1 MIRIGNTQDMRI
13 VRFSPFGAYLTDLD
27 ESGTEVLLPKKYLN
41 EESVEGQL
49 VEVFVYKDTKDRLV
63 ATTDRPVAQVGELA
77 YLKVVAVGESGAF
90 LDWGLEKDVFLPFKE
105 QSCSVQKD
113 QSYLV
118 ALYVDKSE
126 RIAATMHIGKYL
138 RDDSPFKPGDWATAI
153 VYNIHDSYGAYVA
166 VEQQYLGRI
175 PLKEIMY
182 ELHFGQEVSVR
193 ITRVLEDGKLELSL
207 REKSHLQRDAD
218 SEKILQAL
226 RESAGSLALSD
237 QSEPEAIKAELQMSK
252 KSFKK
257 AIGKLYK
264 EGVIELLENSIQLK
278 SNH

>member
-27 ESGTEVLLPKKYLN
+27 ESGKEVLLPKKYLT

-49 VEVFVYKDTKDRLV
+49 IEVFVYKDTKDRLV
-63 ATTDRPVAQVGELA
+63 ATTERPIAEVGELA
-77 YLKVVAVGESGAF
+77 YLKVVAVGETGAF

-105 QSCSVQKD
+105 QSCGLVKG

-118 ALYVDKSE
+118 ALYLDKSE

-138 RDDSPFKPGDWATAI
+138 SDESTFKTGDWATAI

-166 VEQQYLGRI
+166 VEQKFLGRI

-193 ITRVLEDGKLELSL
+193 VTRVLEDGKLELSL
-207 REKSHLQRDAD
+207 REKSHIQRDED
-218 SEKILQAL
+218 SEKILTVL
-226 RESAGSLALSD
+226 KESGGSLNLSD
-237 QSEPEAIKAELQMSK
+237 SSDPELIKASLQMSK

-257 AIGKLYK
+257 ALGKLYK
-264 EGVIELLENSIQLK
+264 EGVVELLEEKIVLK
-278 SNH
+278 

>member
-1 MIRIGNTQDMRI
+1 MIKIGSKQDMRLM
-13 VRFSPFGAYLTDLD
+13 RFSPFGAYLTDLD
-27 ESGTEVLLPKKYLN
+27 ESGTDVLLPKKYLT

-49 VEVFVYKDTKDRLV
+49 IEVFVYKDTKDRLV
-63 ATTDRPVAQVGELA
+63 ATTDTPVAEVGELA
-77 YLKVVAVGESGAF
+77 YLKVVSVGENGAF

-105 QSCSVQKD
+105 QSCALEKG

-138 RDDSPFKPGDWATAI
+138 RDDSPYKTGDWATAI
-153 VYNIHDSYGAYVA
+153 VYNVHGSYGAYVA
-166 VEQQYLGRI
+166 VEQKFLGRI
-175 PLKEIMY
+175 PLKEMMY

-193 ITRVLEDGKLELSL
+193 VTRVLEDGKLELSL
-207 REKSHLQRDAD
+207 REKSHLQRDED
-218 SEKILQAL
+218 SDRILNAL
-226 RESAGSLALSD
+226 REAEGTLMLSD
-237 QSEPEAIKAELQMSK
+237 SSEPERIKQMLQMSK

-264 EGVIELLENSIQLK
+264 EGLIELSEDKIILK
-278 SNH
+278 